1 VPCFTLKWGR
11 KTSDDCS
18 SDASTLPSPTMT
30 GDAMFNYF
38 ANEFGFSRSQVRF
51 FDIASFSL
59 FILLFLLTLAW
70 STYLLSFKKFTLI
83 GCCLDGSSRI
93 WRGLPTEF
101 WLCWKVDW

>member
-1 VPCFTLKWGR
+1 MQCLTTLQMNLGFLEAKLDFLNL
-11 KTSDDCS
+11 SLYLVL
-18 SDASTLPSPTMT
+18 ASL
-30 GDAMFNYF
+30 
-38 ANEFGFSRSQVRF
+38 
-51 FDIASFSL
+51 SL

>member
-1 VPCFTLKWGR
+1 MPCFTLKWGR

-51 FDIASFSL
+51 FKFVSLPCSSF
-59 FILLFLLTLAW
+59 FISFYSFVSFNSCLVYLSVKLQKIHFNRLL
-70 STYLLSFKKFTLI
+70 
-83 GCCLDGSSRI
+83 
-93 WRGLPTEF
+93 P
-101 WLCWKVDW
+101 